1 MSLGLLVTLA
11 LVACHP
17 GKASVLHPSP
27 EEPTDAQSPPIVRV
41 NRCLGDLHQKVR
53 RAVLDSLN
61 LQSEP
66 RISVPGMVQIREQ
79 WKSAF
84 KATRNSSPGEQ
95 DGNTPL
101 PSSTSENST
110 QLQCCKLA
118 SQVFIKD
125 LGWDEWIIYPES
137 FTFVQ
142 CTACV
147 PELNQRVFT
156 CRDDD
161 PATQDPPSP
170 APCCQ
175 VTSLDPVPFLYL
187 DETSS
192 LFLSSVP
199 LPRECGCSH
208 DDGDPRALQP

>member
-1 MSLGLLVTLA
+1 MSLGLLVSLL

-17 GKASVLHPSP
+17 GKASILRPSP
-27 EEPTDAQSPPIVRV
+27 EEPADAQSPPIVRV
-41 NRCLGDLHQKVR
+41 NRCLGDLHQNIRK
-53 RAVLDSLN
+53 AVLDSLN

-66 RISVPGMVQIREQ
+66 RVSVPGMTQIREQ
-79 WKSAF
+79 WKSVF
-84 KATRNSSPGEQ
+84 KATRNLSPGEQ
-95 DGNTPL
+95 HGDGNMSL
-101 PSSTSENST
+101 PSSPPSSSSSSST

-147 PELNQRVFT
+147 PELIQRVFT

-161 PATQDPPSP
+161 PAAQDPPSP
-170 APCCQ
+170 
-175 VTSLDPVPFLYL
+175 
-187 DETSS
+187 
-192 LFLSSVP
+192 
-199 LPRECGCSH
+199 
-208 DDGDPRALQP
+208 